1 MATTHPRVIRL
12 VHSLPGRT
20 RLRLPWLRTDP
31 EAATALADHLS
42 DLAGML
48 EVRVRPRT
56 GSVLCRYRH
65 PLDEERL
72 IRAVRRQTHVATLV
86 RPGDDLSHLRPV
98 AALDAQRGSATVA
111 RAMARSASAL
121 NREVLEFTD
130 GRLDLATLA
139 ALGFLTGGAV
149 EIGVTR
155 QLPVPTWFNLAWWAF
170 RTFMQF
176 EQEAVNGIDEPTATA
191 PVHRAPTG
199 AAKPKSAR
207 PTGKSAAVR
216 GRGRAPAG

>member
-1 MATTHPRVIRL
+1 MADVLPRVIQL

-20 RLRLPWLRTDP
+20 RLRLAWLRSDP

-42 DLAGML
+42 DLDGML

-56 GSVLCRYRH
+56 GSVLCQYRH

-72 IRAVRRQTHVATLV
+72 IRAIRRHTRVATPLA
-86 RPGDDLSHLRPV
+86 RPGDAVPRARSVQDL
-98 AALDAQRGSATVA
+98 AAHRGSATVA
-111 RAMARSASAL
+111 RAMAKSASDL

-139 ALGFLTGGAV
+139 AMGFLTGGAV
-149 EIGVTR
+149 EIALTR

-176 EQEAVNGIDEPTATA
+176 EQEAVNGTGAPPAPA
-191 PVHRAPTG
+191 PVRRPRPRPASPR
-199 AAKPKSAR
+199 PAR
-207 PTGKSAAVR
+207 PVGA
-216 GRGRAPAG
+216 